1 MAYICYESQTTTK
14 LMICSI
20 HVNKNSNDFNLMLDF
35 DKMDFDIAS
44 KNQYLYHDIYLI
56 RIHFCWG
63 KGLRDFLTLLKT
75 LHFKRKQ
82 STACA

>member
-1 MAYICYESQTTTK
+1 
-14 LMICSI
+14 
-20 HVNKNSNDFNLMLDF
+20 MLDL
-35 DKMDFDIAS
+35 DKMDFDFAA
-44 KNQYLYHDIYLI
+44 KNQCLYHDIYLI